1 MIEGGNTYYYHSD
14 GLGSITEITDEL
26 GNLVERYEYDV
37 FGRVSIKDASGYTL
51 QVSSIGNPYYFTGR
65 RYDTET
71 GLYFFRTRY
80 YNTDIGRFI
89 QPDAIGYK
97 ADVNLYTYCHNNP
110 INYIDPY
117 GTCDWE
123 WWRRMIEDV
132 MRRLGDLG
140 EIFEGVEI
148 QIPLPPG
155 EYNIGGQT
163 VVVKEPGT
171 TVQVQFGEG
180 GITDVEF
187 ITSSDFTVVDVCGPV
202 DVDIDFAY
210 YNPQTGDY
218 NVEGRAWGIVP
229 VRRRGQF

>member
-26 GNLVERYEYDV
+26 GNLLERYEYDV

-80 YNTDIGRFI
+80 YNADIGRFI
-89 QPDAIGYK
+89 QPDTIGYK

-123 WWRRMIEDV
+123 WWRKMIEDV
-132 MRRLGDLG
+132 MRRLREQMERWWEEVEDWWNNLQEGWESPPFWPDKFPFAPSWRFNV
-140 EIFEGVEI
+140 EYNFEGGVDIEI
-148 QIPLPPG
+148 QKGIEIGIG
-155 EYNIGGQT
+155 EYNINIPYT
-163 VVVKEPGT
+163 PH
-171 TVQVQFGEG
+171 
-180 GITDVEF
+180 
-187 ITSSDFTVVDVCGPV
+187 
-202 DVDIDFAY
+202 
-210 YNPQTGDY
+210 
-218 NVEGRAWGIVP
+218 VP
-229 VRRRGQF
+229 LIHTEDKWPYTA